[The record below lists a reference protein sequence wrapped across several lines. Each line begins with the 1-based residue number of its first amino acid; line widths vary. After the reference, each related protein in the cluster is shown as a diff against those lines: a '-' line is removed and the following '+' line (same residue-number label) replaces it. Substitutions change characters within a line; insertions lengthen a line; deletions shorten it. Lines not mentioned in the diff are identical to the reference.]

1 MLTVRI
7 RRANALAGQIAL
19 PGDKSIS
26 HRAAMLAGIAEG
38 ETRIT
43 GYADGEDCR
52 ATLECLT
59 ALGVEI
65 EQKEGRIVVRGV
77 GKQGLRPAASP
88 LDCGNSG
95 TTIRLIAGILA
106 GQPFDS
112 VLTGDASLS
121 TRPMRR
127 IIEPLEQM
135 GAVIDSMSERAPLTV
150 HGRARLN
157 AIGYRTP
164 VASAQ
169 IKSCILLAGLNAEGM
184 TSVIE
189 SAPTRDHT
197 ERMLRWFGVEVRT
210 EKADDRSAVSVS
222 GDSVLTARDI
232 AVPGDISAAAFFMVA
247 AACLPGSNIRLVNVG
262 INPLRSA
269 ICGVLT
275 DAGAVI
281 EMSDKSEGSNEPVS
295 TIEVRGGLSPNA
307 SIEINGERTAALIDE
322 IPILAVLGTQLDRG
336 LEVRDARELRVKESD
351 RIAAIAENLTRMGAS
366 ISEFDDGFRV
376 ERSELRGA
384 LITTHGDHRIAM
396 AFAIAGL
403 LADGETELDDP
414 HCAAVSFPRFFDE
427 LENVRQ

>member
-1 MLTVRI
+1 MLTVKI
-7 RRANALAGQIAL
+7 RRASALAGEIAL

-26 HRAAMLAGIAEG
+26 HRSAMLAAIAEG

-52 ATLECLT
+52 ATLECLR
-59 ALGVEI
+59 ALGVAI
-65 EQKEGRIVVRGV
+65 EHQEGRIVVHGV
-77 GKQGLRPAASP
+77 GKQGLRPPARP

-95 TTIRLIAGILA
+95 TTMRLIAGILA

-121 TRPMRR
+121 ARPMRR

-135 GAVIDSMSERAPLTV
+135 GIVVDSVNERAPLTI
-150 HGRARLN
+150 HGRSRLN
-157 AIGYRTP
+157 AIEYRTP

-169 IKSCILLAGLNAEGM
+169 IKSCVLLAALNAEG
-184 TSVIE
+184 TTTVIE
-189 SAPTRDHT
+189 AAPTRDHT
-197 ERMLRWFGVEVRT
+197 ERMLRWFGIEVRT
-210 EKADDRSAVSVS
+210 ANANDRSAVSVS

-232 AVPGDISAAAFFMVA
+232 TVPADISAAAFLMVA
-247 AACLPGSNIRLVNVG
+247 AACLPGSDIKLANVG
-262 INPLRSA
+262 INPLRSV

-275 DAGAVI
+275 DAGAAI

-295 TIEVRGGLSPNA
+295 TITVRGGLSQHAP
-307 SIEINGERTAALIDE
+307 IEIKGKRTAALIDE

-336 LEVRDARELRVKESD
+336 LEVRDAHELRVKESD

-427 LENVRQ
+427 LRAARR